1 MDGSAIKDNDNGRI
15 YLCNNTMGLCMLL
28 NSLADNKFEEDIKE
42 VLLYNFKFK
51 DEIFELCD
59 KSLQSDDV
67 DCMRVALHNIK
78 KIIAG
83 GM

>member
-1 MDGSAIKDNDNGRI
+1 
-15 YLCNNTMGLCMLL
+15 MGLCMLL